1 MTQSDLELQTKQP
14 GQPPGSSPPPYSG
27 WQASVA
33 NYFQF
38 EQYQTNFRTE
48 ILAGL
53 TTFMTM
59 AYILVVHPLIM
70 SDAVFL
76 QEPGDLFRELVVV
89 TGITA
94 AIGTLVMGLY
104 AKYPFVQA
112 PGMGTNAFFAYSVV
126 LGLGIDWRVAMAAVL
141 IEGVI
146 FIGLTVTDVRRHL
159 IAAVPHCIKAS
170 TTVGIGLFLAYIGLS
185 GDTAIGGAGLIVAN
199 EVTKT
204 AFGSFREP
212 ATLLA
217 TFGIFLSIFFVI
229 RRIKG
234 ALLWGIGGTAI
245 LGWMF
250 GVATAP
256 TAIVAIPEFPVD
268 LVGQAF
274 VGLGGINGS
283 NIIDF
288 LAILLVFLFVDMF
301 DTIGTLMGVGTQAG
315 YIDDR
320 GELPRANQALSADA
334 IATTAGAIMGTSTV
348 TTFAESAAG
357 VAEGGRTGLT
367 AVVAGL
373 MFVVALLFVPLF
385 EAVPAFAT
393 APALLIVGILMM
405 SSVLSI
411 QWGDLTEAIPA
422 FVTIFFI
429 PLGFSIAAGLSA
441 GLILYPFTKLAAG
454 RARDIPVITW
464 ILAAIFIFRFAFE
477 TLRFG

>member
-1 MTQSDLELQTKQP
+1 MTQPNLELQPK
-14 GQPPGSSPPPYSG
+14 PPGMPPSSPPPYSG

-33 NYFQF
+33 KYFDF
-38 EQYQTNFRTE
+38 EHHQTNFRTE

-76 QEPGDLFRELVVV
+76 QESGDLFRELVVV
-89 TGITA
+89 TGISA

-126 LGLGIDWRVAMAAVL
+126 LGLGIDWRVALAAVL
-141 IEGVI
+141 VEGVI
-146 FIGLTVTDVRRHL
+146 FIALTVTDLRRH
-159 IAAVPHCIKAS
+159 IITAVPGCIKAS
-170 TTVGIGLFLAYIGLS
+170 TTVGIGMFLAYIGLS
-185 GDTAIGGAGLIVAN
+185 GNTEIGGAGLIVAN

-204 AFGSFREP
+204 AFGSFTEP

-217 TFGIFLSIFFVI
+217 TFGIFLSVFFIV

-245 LGWMF
+245 LGWVF
-250 GVATAP
+250 GVAEAP
-256 TAIVAIPEFPVD
+256 TRIAEIPEFPSD

-274 VGLGGINGS
+274 VGLGGINSS

-288 LAILLVFLFVDMF
+288 LAVLLVFLFVDMF

-315 YIDDR
+315 YIDER
-320 GELPRANQALSADA
+320 GELPRANRALSADA

-373 MFVVALLFVPLF
+373 MFIVALLFVPIF

-393 APALLIVGILMM
+393 APALLIVGVLMM

-411 QWGDLTEAIPA
+411 RWGDLTEAIPA
-422 FVTIFFI
+422 FVTMFFI

-454 RARDIPVITW
+454 RSREIPVITW
-464 ILAAIFIFRFAFE
+464 VLAAIFVFRFAFE
-477 TLRFG
+477 ALRFG